1 MRSVKRLPRLT
12 LTLLLAGAL
21 ALPGAGA
28 TLVPS
33 LQPAPVAQ
41 SVQAAAKLLTPD
53 EVIVLMNAG
62 RLTDAEAAARA
73 ASAAHPESARSLL
86 LLARIQARQGRLTE
100 ARATLSRAQTLPQW
114 DEQELGV
121 PFESPGDI
129 EQVMLSDP
137 AAARGLL
144 ADVLLAEGDDPKA
157 YYLLAMTEAL
167 ARQWDASR
175 AALAQARALSP
186 DLRFADPESLA
197 SLERALQQQ
206 RPPELDGPALA
217 LSPWRFWWV
226 GLLIFLVWFVWWAVR
241 AGQKMAAEEAAS
253 RAARIEKA
261 TLTAADLDR
270 QVQQELAA
278 ARRDTPQE
286 QRRATR
292 LEGLAAQ
299 VIEWQ
304 EKALADRISAALME
318 ATYRRLH
325 AAAQSDDAHAAY
337 TAEEAEKAAKE
348 QARRQAEAERHA
360 QEKNAGG
367 PSSLRKSERSSW
379 SSGRSSSRRD
389 NSGGSKW

>member
-28 TLVPS
+28 TLVVPP
-33 LQPAPVAQ
+33 QPAPVART
-41 SVQAAAKLLTPD
+41 VQAATKLLTPD

-62 RLTDAEAAARA
+62 RLTDAETAARA

-86 LLARIQARQGRLTE
+86 LLARIQARQGRLPE
-100 ARATLSRAQTLPQW
+100 ARAALGRAQTLPQW

-157 YYLLAMTEAL
+157 YYLLAVTEAL
-167 ARQWDASR
+167 ARQWDASG

-261 TLTAADLDR
+261 TLTAADLAGE
-270 QVQQELAA
+270 VQQELAA

-348 QARRQAEAERHA
+348 QARRRAEAERRA
-360 QEKNAGG
+360 QERNAGG

>member
-1 MRSVKRLPRLT
+1 MKRLPRLT

-33 LQPAPVAQ
+33 PQPAPVTR
-41 SVQAAAKLLTPD
+41 SVQTAAKLLTPD

-62 RLTDAEAAARA
+62 RLTDAETAARA

-86 LLARIQARQGRLTE
+86 LLARIQARQGRFPE
-100 ARATLSRAQTLPQW
+100 ARGTLSRAQTLPQW

-129 EQVMLSDP
+129 EQVMLRDP

-167 ARQWDASR
+167 ARQWDASG

-217 LSPWRFWWV
+217 LSPWWYAWV
-226 GLLIFLVWFVWWAVR
+226 AVGVFLAWGALVGFRAFRRYLQAERIRRERRVTEATERATALQAQLDEALRQARQQTGPEAQPLVARLTYLNSQLKQWRQEGLDDLA
-241 AGQKMAAEEAAS
+241 
-253 RAARIEKA
+253 
-261 TLTAADLDR
+261 TAAMI
-270 QVQQELAA
+270 QV
-278 ARRDTPQE
+278 RYDH
-286 QRRATR
+286 
-292 LEGLAAQ
+292 
-299 VIEWQ
+299 
-304 EKALADRISAALME
+304 
-318 ATYRRLH
+318 LH
-325 AAAQSDDAHAAY
+325 AAVQTEETFVAY
-337 TAEEAEKAAKE
+337 MAEQQAREVQREEISPLAAKVH
-348 QARRQAEAERHA
+348 QGQ
-360 QEKNAGG
+360 

>member
-28 TLVPS
+28 TLVVPP
-33 LQPAPVAQ
+33 QPAPVART
-41 SVQAAAKLLTPD
+41 VQAATKLLTPD

-62 RLTDAEAAARA
+62 RLTDAETAARA

-86 LLARIQARQGRLTE
+86 LLARIQARQGRLPE
-100 ARATLSRAQTLPQW
+100 ARAALGRAQTLPQW

-157 YYLLAMTEAL
+157 YYLLAVTEAL
-167 ARQWDASR
+167 ARQWDASG

-261 TLTAADLDR
+261 TLTAADLAGE
-270 QVQQELAA
+270 VQQELAA

-348 QARRQAEAERHA
+348 QARRQAEAERRA
-360 QEKNAGG
+360 QERNAGG

>member
-1 MRSVKRLPRLT
+1 MKHLPRL
-12 LTLLLAGAL
+12 LLPLLFTGAL
-21 ALPGAGA
+21 VLPGAGA
-28 TLVPS
+28 TLVSPP
-33 LQPAPVAQ
+33 QPAQVARSVPV
-41 SVQAAAKLLTPD
+41 AAKLLTPD

-62 RLTDAEAAARA
+62 RLTDAETAARA

-86 LLARIQARQGRLTE
+86 LLARIQARQGRLPE
-100 ARATLSRAQTLPQW
+100 ARAALSRAQALPQW

-129 EQVMLSDP
+129 EQVMLRDP

-157 YYLLAMTEAL
+157 YYLLAMTEAI

-175 AALAQARALSP
+175 AALARARALSP

-197 SLERALQQQ
+197 SLERALQQNQ
-206 RPPELDGPALA
+206 PPVLDGPALA
-217 LSPWRFWWV
+217 PSPWRYAWWALGAV
-226 GLLIFLVWFVWWAVR
+226 LVWFVWWAVQAIR
-241 AGQKMAAEEAAS
+241 KSMAEEAAN
-253 RAARIEKA
+253 RAARVEKA

-270 QVQQELAA
+270 QVQQELAG
-278 ARRDTPQE
+278 ARRDTPE
-286 QRRATR
+286 AQRRATR
-292 LEGLAAQ
+292 LEHLAAQ

-348 QARRQAEAERHA
+348 QARQQAEAERRA
-360 QEKNAGG
+360 EEKKASG